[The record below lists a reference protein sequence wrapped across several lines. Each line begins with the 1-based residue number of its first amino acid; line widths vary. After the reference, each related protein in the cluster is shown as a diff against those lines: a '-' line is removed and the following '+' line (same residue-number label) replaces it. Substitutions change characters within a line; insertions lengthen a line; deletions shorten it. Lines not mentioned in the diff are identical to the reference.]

1 MKFHLQFISAFNIFS
16 TKNRQDRKILLVL
29 LLQKKWE
36 FLIHKGWKHM
46 TLISLYIQ
54 YYNKLICCRLIKHL
68 RLHIHTHVL
77 WNKKHRTIFNLCYV
91 HSYQEKEHHWFESNG
106 FSAIQSL
113 HRPVLKHI
121 VLFRTLL
128 GKYKHILILGLF
140 LPAQNNLLSTAIK

>member
-1 MKFHLQFISAFNIFS
+1 MESVIVLGS
-16 TKNRQDRKILLVL
+16 TRQ
-29 LLQKKWE
+29 QE
-36 FLIHKGWKHM
+36 ENSG
-46 TLISLYIQ
+46 LYRDSQ
-54 YYNKLICCRLIKHL
+54 
-68 RLHIHTHVL
+68 HVL
-77 WNKKHRTIFNLCYV
+77 NAYYLHGILPSTVTKNKKHRTIFNLCYV